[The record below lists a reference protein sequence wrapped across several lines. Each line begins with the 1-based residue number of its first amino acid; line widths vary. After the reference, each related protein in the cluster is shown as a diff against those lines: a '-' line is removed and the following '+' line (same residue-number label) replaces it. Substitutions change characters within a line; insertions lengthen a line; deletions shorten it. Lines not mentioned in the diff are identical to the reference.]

1 MAPARPV
8 HPGRAA
14 TALIFLPILA
24 AAHLCARV
32 VLLWLYNA
40 TGASV
45 LLVAVLHA
53 SFDATV
59 NTFGNF
65 VPGPDGTALVLATG
79 AYLLAAVG
87 LVVTTRGRL
96 AYEKKGP

>member
-1 MAPARPV
+1 M
-8 HPGRAA
+8 
-14 TALIFLPILA
+14 
-24 AAHLCARV
+24 
-32 VLLWLYNA
+32 WLYNA

-59 NTFGNF
+59 TSVGLGQLI
-65 VPGPDGTALVLATG
+65 PGPNGTALVLATG
-79 AYLLAAVG
+79 ALLLAAVG
-87 LVVTTRGRL
+87 LVVATKGRL